1 MKWDEKQDLF
11 SPFIDIYCQMSMM
24 LIVDFEYQRKYLLN
38 IYIYR
43 CIYLFIYFIY
53 LSLYLFFLLLF
64 IARYLFASLSIVKD
78 YLLRFITFKAIL
90 H

>member
-1 MKWDEKQDLF
+1 
-11 SPFIDIYCQMSMM
+11 MSMM
-24 LIVDFEYQRKYLLN
+24 LIVDFEYQRKHLLN

-53 LSLYLFFLLLF
+53 LSLYLFFLLF